1 MPMLDTTYR
10 GQVAVALVLSFVVS
24 CAAVR
29 SHRELV
35 QPLGSPLVA
44 SVGSTIFRLNKFG
57 DLPNAV
63 GGRDIFGGKVDRG
76 FAEVKLVGIEDETL
90 VLEILDVS
98 RGSSETTMDRYKGF
112 FQRGITVTVDVSISI
127 ESNQPRP
134 VRLRLDTTKQ
144 QELVISGVRVRFLE
158 IRPYSVS
165 YSLEDLEPRY
175 IEDLRPR

>member
-1 MPMLDTTYR
+1 MPMQDTTYR

-57 DLPNAV
+57 DLPNVV

-76 FAEVKLVGIEDETL
+76 FAEVKLVGIEGETL
-90 VLEILDVS
+90 VLEVLDVS
-98 RGSSETTMDRYKGF
+98 RGSTETTMDRYKP
-112 FQRGITVTVDVSISI
+112 FQRGITVTVDVSVSI

-158 IRPYSVS
+158 IQPYSVS
-165 YSLEDLEPRY
+165 YSLEDLQAR
-175 IEDLRPR
+175 